1 MSFYTALTGLN
12 GASADISATSNNIAN
27 VGTTG
32 FKRSRAEFGDI
43 FATSPLQNA
52 SSSIGSG
59 TILKGIKQQFTQGN
73 ISSSL
78 NALDLA
84 ISGQGFFALKPS
96 LTSAQIV
103 YTRNGSL
110 SVNDDRYVVDSAGQY
125 LLVFPV
131 NNDGSVTAKDIIS
144 ASPLQLPVTSGEPQA
159 TNNIQIGV
167 NVPAGAEV
175 VTEKEAFADGYTFNP
190 SNPETYNNSTSITIF
205 DDLGNPTIATIYFI
219 KTQTASAE
227 DPTNK
232 VTTKLVINDTV
243 IEPDLVKAIDDAGK
257 QLFIDRFGNQTTRV
271 PDDNYFLEG
280 KGSKLY
286 KADDLKNKVDSSPA
300 SIKGEISEFDFGE
313 EGDRLVEIVTDPMQ
327 FKATREAGNA
337 DSRVYWGK
345 NFMTLNVDN
354 ADQPL
359 NIDLNP
365 GKYNAEQLA
374 NEVQRAINA
383 AYGDDKKIQIVQNVD
398 DTINIQLYKQQADGS
413 SSGLTTAIS
422 VDLLTDSYVSDT
434 EEISLTGAS
443 PDFTRDQFLAHSQA
457 KVNESLNQ
465 YAVNKYDVVTN
476 AQALGVANKL
486 FARSIGDD
494 MTEVLQ
500 STQMVAFTHTT
511 SANADGTSPTSK
523 EMYMCYSYYNSRP
536 NLSVFESK
544 QMVNDDGGGTTFEFS
559 ATENT
564 LKIYTEGAPTGLASG
579 DKIRVAGVADGTA
592 DTDLTKFSYI
602 NGREFSVS
610 SINTTATRPFILVN
624 TTGLTFPDDAF
635 SLKSKDF
642 VVLSDPSTKV
652 EAYFEGA
659 DNVYEGAKVNFN
671 SKKIAL
677 REIGET
683 NKHAYT
689 ESMIAKSGVTNTNT
703 PADGADTFTLAGHGF
718 QTGDEVMYKAAGTA
732 RGGLTH
738 DDLYYVTRVDANSFK
753 LSVAKGAAALT
764 VNNKAT
770 APGSANDMFVKT
782 KLGNASSTGG
792 IFRIKDYDDDNGN
805 GAVTTAEKDNFEVTQ
820 AVTEAA
826 KTTVPRIAA
835 GNPGIVTI
843 ADHGFQT
850 GDKVT
855 FTAAAGSATGLTN
868 GESYYVVRR
877 DDSNFSLATTWER
890 AKLADKTSTG
900 TLVQTTGNG
909 NVADTFTRT
918 HRDSI
923 GMLGLNLM
931 TTSTDWVDEK
941 TPPVKLTY
949 DNINQRLNVTVDR
962 NVLGTGTD
970 SNFNSFAIYGAS
982 TATATNNLGIPT
994 LDDTTEVPI
1003 RGGEFFAGESFVAD
1017 GEEIQLNDKRFGV
1030 GVDYN
1035 RDTKTFTFKSGT
1047 TGETISAN
1055 GAIGVT
1061 ADQKTSNIQVGR
1073 YAISTTDGSV
1083 IDKTEFYKGDNHLM
1097 GIGNSKNDA
1106 IKVEAKGL
1114 AASPAKA
1121 TGAAAREDLTQV
1133 FRLTSTLGETTFNV
1147 SVNGVNGI
1155 IEIPSGFYVGST
1167 LAEALQSKIN
1177 QIEDPITGQQT
1188 GGVTVK
1194 YDQTS
1199 NNFVF
1204 TTGTT
1209 GPDSTIKVKGISR
1222 LGLADVPLGVGS
1234 VPKIYN
1240 LVQATDANGNDLYV
1254 DAAGAVTT
1262 TPPTNQ
1268 VDGFYPLYI
1277 DEGELTFDKTGKLVS
1292 PKNKVHYEKQEE
1304 GFSIDLNI
1312 DFASSTQFAQPFS
1325 VLSVEQDGFTSGRL
1339 DGLEIDASGTV
1350 RANYT
1355 NGQNDPLGKMVLA
1368 NFNNQNGLKQIG
1380 NATYVE
1386 TAVSGSAQVGE
1397 AGSEGFGTIL
1407 SGSLERSNV
1416 DITEELVNLITAQRN
1431 FQASAKAIETTTT
1444 LTQTII
1450 NIRM

>member
-175 VTEKEAFADGYTFNP
+175 VTEKSTFADGYAFNP
-190 SNPETYNNSTSITIF
+190 ANPETYNNSTSITIF

-232 VTTKLVINDTV
+232 VMTKLVINDTV
-243 IEPDLVKAIDDAGK
+243 IEPDLVKSIDDAGR
-257 QLFIDRFGNQTTRV
+257 QQFIDKFGNITTRV

-300 SIKGEISEFDFGE
+300 QIKGEISEFDFGE

-327 FKATREAGNA
+327 FKATREAGNT

-345 NFMTLNVDN
+345 NFLTLNVDN
-354 ADQPL
+354 GDQPL

-365 GKYNAEQLA
+365 GKYNADQLA
-374 NEVQRAINA
+374 AEVQRAINA
-383 AYGDDKKIQIVQNVD
+383 AYGDDKKVQIVQNVD
-398 DTINIQLYKQQADGS
+398 DTVNIQFYKLQADGS
-413 SSGLTTAIS
+413 SSGLTTAIN
-422 VDLLTDSYVSDT
+422 VDLLTDSYVSTT
-434 EEISLTGAS
+434 EGINLTGAS
-443 PDFTRDQFLAHSQA
+443 PDFTRDQFLAHSQT
-457 KVNESLNQ
+457 KVNEALNQ
-465 YAVNKYDVVTN
+465 YAVNKYDVVSN
-476 AQALGVANKL
+476 AQTLGVANKL
-486 FARSIGDD
+486 FARSAGET
-494 MTEVLQ
+494 MSEVLEA
-500 STQMVAFTHTT
+500 TQIVTVEHRT
-511 SANADGTSPTSK
+511 SANTDGSADVAK
-523 EMYMCYSYYNSRP
+523 DRYVAYSYYDKRP
-536 NLSVFESK
+536 NLSVYDEI
-544 QMVNDDGGGTTFEFS
+544 QEVATDGGNTFEFS

-564 LKIYTEGAPTGLASG
+564 LKIYTKLAPAGLASG
-579 DKIRVAGVADGTA
+579 DKIRVAGSQAAADINAA
-592 DTDLTKFSYI
+592 DTDITKFDFL
-602 NGREFSVS
+602 NGREFTVS
-610 SINTTATRPFILVN
+610 SVNTTATRPFVLIN

-635 SLKSKDF
+635 SLKSKEF
-642 VVLSDPSTKV
+642 RVLSDPSTKV

-659 DNVYEGAKVNFN
+659 ENVFEGAQVNFN

-677 REIGET
+677 REIGTT

-689 ESMIAKSGVTNTNT
+689 NSQI
-703 PADGADTFTLAGHGF
+703 AGHGVVDTSAMTGKDF
-718 QTGDEVMYKAAGTA
+718 TLSGHEFTVGDEIIYTAAGSA
-732 RGGLTH
+732 RGKQNGVTLISGQK
-738 DDLYYVTRVDANSFK
+738 YYVTAKTANTFQISATK
-753 LSVAKGAAALT
+753 GGAAIDIPNDASEG
-764 VNNKAT
+764 N
-770 APGSANDMFVKT
+770 ANDVFMKT
-782 KLGNASSTGG
+782 NNAATGG
-792 IFRIKDYDDDNGN
+792 IFKIKSTHEFNTLQTVTET
-805 GAVTTAEKDNFEVTQ
+805 AKTVTTVSNATSEITGLTN
-820 AVTEAA
+820 
-826 KTTVPRIAA
+826 
-835 GNPGIVTI
+835 
-843 ADHGFQT
+843 HGFVT

-855 FTAAAGSATGLTN
+855 YTSSSAAGGLTT
-868 GESYYVVRR
+868 GSSYFVIRM
-877 DDSNFSLATTWER
+877 DDNNFKLATTHAN
-890 AKLADKTSTG
+890 AKAG
-900 TLVQTTGNG
+900 TAINISSNG
-909 NVADTFTRT
+909 NAADTFTRT
-918 HRDSI
+918 ERDSI
-923 GMLGLNLM
+923 GVLGLNDIS
-931 TTSTDWVDEK
+931 TTTDWVDEK
-941 TPPVKLTY
+941 NPPVKVAY
-949 DNINQRLNVTVDR
+949 DNINQRLNFNVDR

-970 SNFNSFAIYGAS
+970 SNFNSFAIYGGA

-994 LDDTTEVPI
+994 LDDTTEVQI
-1003 RGGEFFAGESFVAD
+1003 KGGEFFAGEAFVAD
-1017 GEEIQLNDKRFGV
+1017 GEEIQLNDKRYGIGV
-1030 GVDYN
+1030 VYN

-1061 ADQKTSNIQVGR
+1061 AAQKASDIEIGR

-1083 IDKTEFYKGDNHLM
+1083 IDSTDYFTGDNHLM
-1097 GIGNSKNDA
+1097 GVGTTKGDA
-1106 IKVEAKGL
+1106 VKTAGAGL
-1114 AASPAKA
+1114 AASPALA
-1121 TGAAAREDLTQV
+1121 TGAVAKEDLTQV
-1133 FRLTSTLGETTFNV
+1133 FRLSSTLNETTFNV
-1147 SVNGVNGI
+1147 SVNGVNGV

-1167 LAEALQSKIN
+1167 LAEALQSRIN

-1194 YDQTS
+1194 YNPTS
-1199 NNFVF
+1199 NNFTF

-1209 GPDSTIKVKGISR
+1209 GPESTIKVKGITR
-1222 LGLADVPLGVGS
+1222 LGLDDVPLGVGS
-1234 VPKIYN
+1234 VPKIFN
-1240 LVQATDANGNDLYV
+1240 LKQATDAAGNDLFV
-1254 DAAGAVTT
+1254 DANGAVTT
-1262 TPPTNQ
+1262 TPPANQ
-1268 VDGFYPLYI
+1268 VDGFFPLYI
-1277 DEGELTFDKTGKLVS
+1277 DEGELTFDKTGKLLS

>member
-110 SVNDDRYVVDSAGQY
+110 SVNDDRYVVDSAGQF

-175 VTEKEAFADGYTFNP
+175 VTEKADFADGYAFNP
-190 SNPETYNNSTSITIF
+190 ANPETYNNSTSITIF

-232 VTTKLVINDTV
+232 VMTKLVINDTV
-243 IEPDLVKAIDDAGK
+243 IDPDLVKSIDDAGR
-257 QLFIDRFGNQTTRV
+257 QQFIDKFGNITTKV

-300 SIKGEISEFDFGE
+300 QIKGEISEFDFGE
-313 EGDRLVEIVTDPMQ
+313 EGDRLVEIVSDPMQ

-345 NFMTLNVDN
+345 NFLTLNVDN
-354 ADQPL
+354 GDQPL

-365 GKYNAEQLA
+365 GKYNADQLA
-374 NEVQRAINA
+374 AEVQRAINA
-383 AYGDDKKIQIVQNVD
+383 AYGDDKKVQIVQNVD
-398 DTINIQLYKQQADGS
+398 DTVNLQFYKLQADGS
-413 SSGLTTAIS
+413 SSGLTTAIN
-422 VDLLTDSYVSDT
+422 VDLLTDSYVSTT
-434 EEISLTGAS
+434 EAINLTGAS
-443 PDFTRDQFLAHSQA
+443 PDFTRNQFLAHSQT

-465 YAVNKYDVVTN
+465 YAVNKFDVIAN
-476 AQALGVANKL
+476 AQSIGVASKL
-486 FARSIGDD
+486 FGRSTGET
-494 MTEVLQ
+494 MTEVLEA
-500 STQMVAFTHTT
+500 TQLVTVEHRT
-511 SANADGTSPTSK
+511 SEATDGSGDTPTDR
-523 EMYMCYSYYNSRP
+523 YVVYSYYDQRP
-536 NLSVFESK
+536 NLSVYDSK
-544 QMVNDDGGGTTFEFS
+544 QNVSTDGNNTFEFS

-564 LKIYTEGAPTGLASG
+564 LKIYTSGAPAGLASG
-579 DKIRVAGVADGTA
+579 DKIRVAGSQAAADRNAA
-592 DTDLTKFSYI
+592 DTDLTKFSFI
-602 NGREFSVS
+602 NGREFTVS
-610 SINTTATRPFILVN
+610 SVNTTATRPFILVN

-635 SLKSKDF
+635 TLKSNKF
-642 VVLSDPSTKV
+642 RVLSDPSTKV

-659 DNVYEGAKVNFN
+659 DNVFEGAEVNFN

-677 REIGET
+677 REIGTT

-689 ESMIAKSGVTNTNT
+689 NSQIAGHGVINTSALT
-703 PADGADTFTLAGHGF
+703 GDTFTLTGHGF
-718 QTGDEVMYKAAGTA
+718 ADGDEIIYTASGTA
-732 RGGLTH
+732 RTGLVSGEK
-738 DDLYYVTRVDANSFK
+738 YYIRDKGTNTFK
-753 LSVAKGAAALT
+753 ISASKGGAAIT
-764 VNNKAT
+764 IGGGAT
-770 APGSANDMFVKT
+770 DGSANDTFMKT
-782 KLGNASSTGG
+782 NNVDSGG
-792 IFRIKDYDDDNGN
+792 IFKIKSTHEFDTTQTVTETAKTVTSVITAADNNVNMTNHGFVT
-805 GAVTTAEKDNFEVTQ
+805 GDAVTY
-820 AVTEAA
+820 
-826 KTTVPRIAA
+826 TTTSAA
-835 GNPGIVTI
+835 G
-843 ADHGFQT
+843 
-850 GDKVT
+850 
-855 FTAAAGSATGLTN
+855 GLTN
-868 GESYYVVRR
+868 GTTYFVVRND
-877 DDSNFSLATTWER
+877 DDSFKLATTYAN
-890 AKLADKTSTG
+890 AKAGTPTTIAIGSNGDAAD
-900 TLVQTTGNG
+900 Q
-909 NVADTFTRT
+909 FTRT
-918 HRDSI
+918 SRDSI
-923 GMLGLNLM
+923 GVLGLNDLS
-931 TTSTDWVDEK
+931 TTTDWVDEK
-941 TPPVKLTY
+941 NPPVKVAY
-949 DNINQRLNVTVDR
+949 DNINQRLNFTVDR

-970 SNFNSFAIYGAS
+970 SNFNSFAVYGAA

-994 LDDTTEVPI
+994 LDDTTEVQI
-1003 RGGEFFAGESFVAD
+1003 KGGEFFAGEAFVAD
-1017 GEEIQLNDKRFGV
+1017 GEEIQLNDKRYGV
-1030 GVDYN
+1030 GVSYN

-1047 TGETISAN
+1047 TGETIKAN

-1061 ADQKTSNIQVGR
+1061 AAQKSSDISIGR

-1083 IDKTEFYKGDNHLM
+1083 IDSTDYFKGDNHLM
-1097 GIGNSKNDA
+1097 GVGTTKGDA
-1106 IKVEAKGL
+1106 VKTAGAGL
-1114 AASPAKA
+1114 AASPALA
-1121 TGAAAREDLTQV
+1121 TGAVAKEDLTQV
-1133 FRLTSTLGETTFNV
+1133 FRLSSTLNETTFNV
-1147 SVNGVNGI
+1147 SVNGVNGV

-1167 LAEALQSKIN
+1167 LAEALQSRIN

-1194 YDQTS
+1194 YNPTS
-1199 NNFVF
+1199 NNFTF

-1222 LGLADVPLGVGS
+1222 LGLSDVPLGVGS
-1234 VPKIYN
+1234 VPKIFN
-1240 LVQATDANGNDLYV
+1240 LVQATDAAGNDLFV
-1254 DAAGAVTT
+1254 DASGNVTT
-1262 TPPTNQ
+1262 TPPANQ
-1268 VDGFYPLYI
+1268 VDGFFPLYI
-1277 DEGELTFDKTGKLVS
+1277 DEGELTFDKTGKLLS

>member
-175 VTEKEAFADGYTFNP
+175 VTEKAAFADGYTFNP

-219 KTQTASAE
+219 KTQTSSAE

-243 IEPDLVKAIDDAGK
+243 IDPDLVKSIDDAGK
-257 QLFIDRFGNQTTRV
+257 QQFIDKFGNITTKV

-286 KADDLKNKVDSSPA
+286 KADDLKNKVNSSPA
-300 SIKGEISEFDFGE
+300 QIKGEVSEFDFGE

-327 FKATREAGNA
+327 FKSTREAGNA

-345 NFMTLNVDN
+345 NFLTLNVDN
-354 ADQPL
+354 GDQPL

-365 GKYNAEQLA
+365 GKYNADQLA
-374 NEVQRAINA
+374 AEAQRAINA
-383 AYGDDKKIQIVQNVD
+383 SYGDDKKVQIVQNVD
-398 DTINIQLYKQQADGS
+398 DTISIQLYKQQADGS
-413 SSGLTTAIS
+413 SQGLTTAIS
-422 VDLLTDSYVSDT
+422 VDLLTDSYVSTT
-434 EEISLTGAS
+434 ESINLTGAS
-443 PDFTRDQFLAHSQA
+443 PDFNRNQFLAHSQA
-457 KVNESLNQ
+457 KINESLNQ
-465 YAVNKYDVVTN
+465 YAVNKYDVVAN
-476 AQALGVANKL
+476 AQTLGVANKL
-486 FARSIGDD
+486 FARSIGSQ
-494 MTEVLQ
+494 MSEVLQ
-500 STQMVAFTHTT
+500 STQMVTFEHTT
-511 SANADGTSPTSK
+511 SANTDGSSPSTSD
-523 EMYMCYSYYNSRP
+523 MYMVYSYYNSRP

-544 QMVNDDGGGTTFEFS
+544 QMVNDDADGTTFEFS

-564 LKIYTEGAPTGLASG
+564 LKIYTEGSPAGLASG
-579 DKIRVAGVADGTA
+579 DKIRIAGVADGTA

-610 SINTTATRPFILVN
+610 SINTTATRPYILVN

-635 SLKSKDF
+635 ALKSKDF

-659 DNVYEGAKVNFN
+659 DNVFDGALVNFN
-671 SKKIAL
+671 SRKIAL

-689 ESMIAKSGVTNTNT
+689 ESKIAKAGVVDTNT
-703 PADGADTFTLAGHGF
+703 PADSGDTFILIGHGF
-718 QTGDEVMYKAAGTA
+718 QDGDEVMYKAAATA
-732 RGGLTH
+732 RGGLT
-738 DDLYYVTRVDANSFK
+738 DNALYYVDRISADTFK
-753 LSVAKGAAALT
+753 LSTAKGGSALS

-770 APGSANDMFVKT
+770 QPGSANDMFVKT
-782 KLGNASSTGG
+782 KLGHASSTGG
-792 IFRIKDYDDDNGN
+792 IFRIKDYEDDNGN
-805 GAVTTAEKDNFEVTQ
+805 GTVTTAEKDNFEVLQ
-820 AVTEAA
+820 SVTETA
-826 KTTVPRIAA
+826 KTVSVNIPAGANAVITV
-835 GNPGIVTI
+835 NN
-843 ADHGFQT
+843 HGFQT

-855 FTAAAGSATGLTN
+855 FTAGSGSSTGLATTP
-868 GESYYVVRR
+868 YYIVRR
-877 DDSNFSLATTWER
+877 DNNKFSLATTWQN
-890 AKLADKTSTG
+890 AKLADKTSAG
-900 TLVQTTGNG
+900 TLVTTSGAG
-909 NVADTFTRT
+909 AATDTFTRT

-923 GMLGLNLM
+923 GMLGLDLM
-931 TTSTDWVDEK
+931 STSTDWVDDK
-941 TPPVKLTY
+941 TPPVTVSY

-970 SNFNSFAIYGAS
+970 SNFNSFSIYGAS

-994 LDDTTEVPI
+994 LDDTSEVPI
-1003 RGGEFFAGESFVAD
+1003 RGGEFFSGESFVAD
-1017 GEEIQLNDKRFGV
+1017 GEEIQLNDKRYGV
-1030 GVDYN
+1030 GVEYN

-1047 TGETISAN
+1047 TGETIKAN

-1061 ADQKTSNIQVGR
+1061 SAQKTSDIAIGR
-1073 YAISTTDGSV
+1073 YAISTTDGSI
-1083 IDKTEFYKGDNHLM
+1083 IDSTDYYKGDNHLL
-1097 GIGNSKNDA
+1097 GVGTSKNDA
-1106 IKVEAKGL
+1106 VKTEAAGL
-1114 AASPAKA
+1114 AASSALA
-1121 TGAAAREDLTQV
+1121 TGAVAKEDLTQV
-1133 FRLTSTLGETTFNV
+1133 FRLSSTLNETTFNV
-1147 SVNGVNGI
+1147 SVNGVNGVI
-1155 IEIPSGFYVGST
+1155 DIPSGFYVGST
-1167 LAEALQSKIN
+1167 LAEALQTRIN
-1177 QIEDPITGQQT
+1177 QIEDPLSGQQT

-1194 YDQTS
+1194 YNPTS
-1199 NNFVF
+1199 NNFTF

-1209 GPDSTIKVKGISR
+1209 GPESTIKVKGITR
-1222 LGLADVPLGVGS
+1222 LGLDDVPLGVGS
-1234 VPKIYN
+1234 VPQIYN
-1240 LVQATDANGNDLYV
+1240 LKQATDIAGNDLFV
-1254 DAAGAVTT
+1254 DATGNVTT
-1262 TPPTNQ
+1262 TPPANQ
-1268 VDGFYPLYI
+1268 VDGFFPLYI
-1277 DEGELTFDKTGKLVS
+1277 DEGELTFDKTGKLLS

-1325 VLSVEQDGFTSGRL
+1325 VLSVEQDGYTSGRL

>member
-110 SVNDDRYVVDSAGQY
+110 SVNDDRYVVDSAGQF

-175 VTEKEAFADGYTFNP
+175 VTERPDFADGYAFNP
-190 SNPETYNNSTSITIF
+190 ANPETYNNSTSITIF

-232 VTTKLVINDTV
+232 VMTKLVINDTV
-243 IEPDLVKAIDDAGK
+243 IDPDLVKSIDDAGR
-257 QLFIDRFGNQTTRV
+257 QQFIDKFGNITTKV

-300 SIKGEISEFDFGE
+300 QIKGEISEFDFGE

-345 NFMTLNVDN
+345 NFLTLNVDN
-354 ADQPL
+354 GDQPL

-365 GKYNAEQLA
+365 GKYNADQLA
-374 NEVQRAINA
+374 AEVQRAINA
-383 AYGDDKKIQIVQNVD
+383 AYGDDKKVQIVQNVD
-398 DTINIQLYKQQADGS
+398 DSVNIQFYKLQADGS
-413 SSGLTTAIS
+413 SAGLTTAIN
-422 VDLLTDSYVSDT
+422 VDLLTDSYVSTT
-434 EEISLTGAS
+434 EGINLTGAS
-443 PDFTRDQFLAHSQA
+443 PDFTRNQFLAHSQT
-457 KVNESLNQ
+457 KVNEALNE
-465 YAVNKYDVVTN
+465 YAVNKLDVVAN
-476 AQALGVANKL
+476 AQSIGVANKL
-486 FARSIGDD
+486 FGRSTGETMSD
-494 MTEVLQ
+494 VLEATQ
-500 STQMVAFTHTT
+500 LVTVEHRTSTNT
-511 SANADGTSPTSK
+511 DGSSDTATDR
-523 EMYMCYSYYNSRP
+523 YVVYSYYDKRP
-536 NLSVFESK
+536 NLSVYDSK
-544 QMVNDDGGGTTFEFS
+544 QNVANDSGNTFEFS

-564 LKIYTEGAPTGLASG
+564 LKIYTTGAPAGLASG
-579 DKIRVAGVADGTA
+579 DKIRIAGSQAAADLDVA
-592 DTDLTKFSYI
+592 DTDITKFTFI
-602 NGREFSVS
+602 NGREFTVS
-610 SINTTATRPFILVN
+610 SVDTTATRPFILVN

-635 SLKSKDF
+635 ALKSNKF
-642 VVLSDPSTKV
+642 RVLSDPSTKV

-659 DNVYEGAKVNFN
+659 DNVFEGAEVNFN

-677 REIGET
+677 REIGTT

-689 ESMIAKSGVTNTNT
+689 NSQI
-703 PADGADTFTLAGHGF
+703 AGHGVVDTSAMTGQNF
-718 QTGDEVMYKAAGTA
+718 TLNGNEFTVGDEVIYTASGTARDGLTSGQKYYISARTANTFQISAAKGGASITIGGGAGNGSSTDTFMKTNNVTNGGIFKIKSTHEFNTLQNVTETAKTVTTVTNATSEITGLTGHGFVTGDAVTYTSSAAATGLVSGTTYFVIRTDDNNFQLATTHANAKAGTA
-732 RGGLTH
+732 IN
-738 DDLYYVTRVDANSFK
+738 VT
-753 LSVAKGAAALT
+753 GA
-764 VNNKAT
+764 
-770 APGSANDMFVKT
+770 
-782 KLGNASSTGG
+782 GNA
-792 IFRIKDYDDDNGN
+792 
-805 GAVTTAEKDNFEVTQ
+805 
-820 AVTEAA
+820 
-826 KTTVPRIAA
+826 
-835 GNPGIVTI
+835 
-843 ADHGFQT
+843 
-850 GDKVT
+850 
-855 FTAAAGSATGLTN
+855 
-868 GESYYVVRR
+868 
-877 DDSNFSLATTWER
+877 
-890 AKLADKTSTG
+890 
-900 TLVQTTGNG
+900 
-909 NVADTFTRT
+909 ADTFTRT
-918 HRDSI
+918 QRDSI
-923 GMLGLNLM
+923 GVLGLNDLS
-931 TTSTDWVDEK
+931 TSTDWVDEK
-941 TPPVKLTY
+941 NPPVKVAY
-949 DNINQRLNVTVDR
+949 DNINQRLNFTVDR

-970 SNFNSFAIYGAS
+970 SNFNSFAIYGAA

-994 LDDTTEVPI
+994 LDDTTEVQI
-1003 RGGEFFAGESFVAD
+1003 KGGEFFAGEAFVAD
-1017 GEEIQLNDKRFGV
+1017 GEEIQLNDKRYGIGV
-1030 GVDYN
+1030 NYN

-1047 TGETISAN
+1047 TGETIKAN

-1061 ADQKTSNIQVGR
+1061 AAQKASDIEIGR

-1083 IDKTEFYKGDNHLM
+1083 IDSTDYFKGDNHLM
-1097 GIGNSKNDA
+1097 GVGTTKGDA
-1106 IKVEAKGL
+1106 VKTAGAGL
-1114 AASPAKA
+1114 AASPALA
-1121 TGAAAREDLTQV
+1121 TGAVAKEDLTQV
-1133 FRLTSTLGETTFNV
+1133 FRLSSTLNETTFNV
-1147 SVNGVNGI
+1147 SVNGVNGV

-1167 LAEALQSKIN
+1167 LAEALQSRIN
-1177 QIEDPITGQQT
+1177 QIEDPITGKQT

-1194 YDQTS
+1194 YNPTS
-1199 NNFVF
+1199 NNFTF

-1209 GPDSTIKVKGISR
+1209 GPESTIKVKGISR

-1234 VPKIYN
+1234 VPKIFN
-1240 LVQATDANGNDLYV
+1240 LKQATDAAGNDLFV
-1254 DAAGAVTT
+1254 DANGAVTT
-1262 TPPTNQ
+1262 TPPANQ
-1268 VDGFYPLYI
+1268 VDGFFPLYI
-1277 DEGELTFDKTGKLVS
+1277 DEGELTFDKTGKLLS

>member
-110 SVNDDRYVVDSAGQY
+110 SVNDDRYVVDSAGQF

-175 VTEKEAFADGYTFNP
+175 VTEKADFADGYAFNP
-190 SNPETYNNSTSITIF
+190 ANPETYNNSTSITIF

-232 VTTKLVINDTV
+232 VMTKLVINDTV
-243 IEPDLVKAIDDAGK
+243 IDPDLVKSIDDAGR
-257 QLFIDRFGNQTTRV
+257 QQFIDKFGNITTRV

-286 KADDLKNKVDSSPA
+286 KADDLKNRVDSSPA
-300 SIKGEISEFDFGE
+300 QIKGEISEFDFGE

-345 NFMTLNVDN
+345 NFLTLNVDN
-354 ADQPL
+354 GDQPL

-365 GKYNAEQLA
+365 GKYNADQLA
-374 NEVQRAINA
+374 AEVQRAINA
-383 AYGDDKKIQIVQNVD
+383 AYGDDKKVQIVQNVD
-398 DTINIQLYKQQADGS
+398 DTVNLQFYKLQADGS
-413 SSGLTTAIS
+413 SSGLTTAIN
-422 VDLLTDSYVSDT
+422 VDLLTDSYVSTT
-434 EEISLTGAS
+434 EAINLTGAS
-443 PDFTRDQFLAHSQA
+443 PDFTRNQFLAHSQT
-457 KVNESLNQ
+457 KVNESLNE
-465 YAVNKYDVVTN
+465 YAVNKFDVIAN
-476 AQALGVANKL
+476 AQSIGVASKL
-486 FARSIGDD
+486 FGRSTGET
-494 MTEVLQ
+494 MTEVLE
-500 STQMVAFTHTT
+500 STQLVTVEHRT
-511 SANADGTSPTSK
+511 SEATDGSGDTPTDR
-523 EMYMCYSYYNSRP
+523 YVVYSYYDQRP
-536 NLSVFESK
+536 NLSVYDSK
-544 QMVNDDGGGTTFEFS
+544 QNVATDSNNTFEFS

-564 LKIYTEGAPTGLASG
+564 LKIYTSGAPAGLASG
-579 DKIRVAGVADGTA
+579 DKIRVAGSQAAADLNAA
-592 DTDLTKFSYI
+592 DTDLTKFSFI
-602 NGREFSVS
+602 NGREFTVS
-610 SINTTATRPFILVN
+610 SVNTTATRPFILVN

-635 SLKSKDF
+635 SLKSNKF
-642 VVLSDPSTKV
+642 RVLSDPSTKV

-659 DNVYEGAKVNFN
+659 DNVFEGAEVNFN

-677 REIGET
+677 REIGTT

-689 ESMIAKSGVTNTNT
+689 NSQIAGHGVINTSALT
-703 PADGADTFTLAGHGF
+703 GDTFTLAGHGF
-718 QTGDEVMYKAAGTA
+718 EDGDEIIYTASGTA
-732 RGGLTH
+732 RTGLVSGEK
-738 DDLYYVTRVDANSFK
+738 YYIRDKGTNTFK
-753 LSVAKGAAALT
+753 ISASKGGAAIT
-764 VNNKAT
+764 IGGGAT
-770 APGSANDMFVKT
+770 DGSANDTFMKT
-782 KLGNASSTGG
+782 NNVASGG
-792 IFRIKDYDDDNGN
+792 IFKIKSTHEFDTTQTVTETAKTVTSVITAADNNVNMTNHGFVT
-805 GAVTTAEKDNFEVTQ
+805 GDAVTY
-820 AVTEAA
+820 
-826 KTTVPRIAA
+826 TTTSAA
-835 GNPGIVTI
+835 G
-843 ADHGFQT
+843 
-850 GDKVT
+850 
-855 FTAAAGSATGLTN
+855 GLTN
-868 GESYYVVRR
+868 GTTYFVVRND
-877 DDSNFSLATTWER
+877 DDSFKLATTYAN
-890 AKLADKTSTG
+890 AKAGTPTTIAIGSNGDAAD
-900 TLVQTTGNG
+900 Q
-909 NVADTFTRT
+909 FTRT
-918 HRDSI
+918 SRDSI
-923 GMLGLNLM
+923 GVLGLNDLS
-931 TTSTDWVDEK
+931 TTTDWVDEK
-941 TPPVKLTY
+941 NPPVKVAY
-949 DNINQRLNVTVDR
+949 DNINQRLNFNVDR

-970 SNFNSFAIYGAS
+970 SNFNSFAVYGAA

-994 LDDTTEVPI
+994 LDDTTEVQI
-1003 RGGEFFAGESFVAD
+1003 KGGEFFAGEAFVAD
-1017 GEEIQLNDKRFGV
+1017 GEEIQLNDKRYGV
-1030 GVDYN
+1030 GVSYN

-1047 TGETISAN
+1047 TGETIKAN

-1061 ADQKTSNIQVGR
+1061 AAQKSSDIEIGR

-1083 IDKTEFYKGDNHLM
+1083 IDSTDYFKGDNHLM
-1097 GIGNSKNDA
+1097 GVGTTKGDA
-1106 IKVEAKGL
+1106 VKTAGAGL
-1114 AASPAKA
+1114 AASPALA
-1121 TGAAAREDLTQV
+1121 TGAVAKEDLTQV
-1133 FRLTSTLGETTFNV
+1133 FRLSSTLNETTFNV
-1147 SVNGVNGI
+1147 SVNGVNGV

-1167 LAEALQSKIN
+1167 LAEALQSRIN

-1194 YDQTS
+1194 YNPTS
-1199 NNFVF
+1199 NNFTF

-1222 LGLADVPLGVGS
+1222 LGLSDVPLGVGS
-1234 VPKIYN
+1234 VPKIFN
-1240 LVQATDANGNDLYV
+1240 LVQATDAAGNDLFV
-1254 DAAGAVTT
+1254 DANGIVTT
-1262 TPPTNQ
+1262 TPPANQ
-1268 VDGFYPLYI
+1268 VDGFFPLYI
-1277 DEGELTFDKTGKLVS
+1277 DEGELTFDKTGKLLS

>member
-110 SVNDDRYVVDSAGQY
+110 SVNDDRYVVDSAGQF

-175 VTEKEAFADGYTFNP
+175 VTEKADFADGYAFNP
-190 SNPETYNNSTSITIF
+190 ANPETYNNSTSITIF

-232 VTTKLVINDTV
+232 VMTKLVINDTV
-243 IEPDLVKAIDDAGK
+243 IDPDLVKSIDDAGR
-257 QLFIDRFGNQTTRV
+257 QQFIDKFGNITTRV

-300 SIKGEISEFDFGE
+300 QIKGEISEFDFGE

-345 NFMTLNVDN
+345 NFLTLNVDN
-354 ADQPL
+354 GDQPL

-365 GKYNAEQLA
+365 GKYNADQLA
-374 NEVQRAINA
+374 AEVQRAINA
-383 AYGDDKKIQIVQNVD
+383 AYGDDKKVQIVQNVD
-398 DTINIQLYKQQADGS
+398 DTVNLQFYKLQADGS
-413 SSGLTTAIS
+413 SSGLTTAIN
-422 VDLLTDSYVSDT
+422 VDLLTDSYVSTT
-434 EEISLTGAS
+434 EAINLTGAS
-443 PDFTRDQFLAHSQA
+443 PDFTRNQFLAHSQT

-465 YAVNKYDVVTN
+465 YAVNKFDVIAN
-476 AQALGVANKL
+476 AQSIGVASKL
-486 FARSIGDD
+486 FGRSTGET
-494 MTEVLQ
+494 MTEVLE
-500 STQMVAFTHTT
+500 STQLVTVEHRT
-511 SANADGTSPTSK
+511 SEATDGSGDTPTDR
-523 EMYMCYSYYNSRP
+523 YVVYSYYDQRP
-536 NLSVFESK
+536 NLSVYDSK
-544 QMVNDDGGGTTFEFS
+544 QNVATDSNNTFEFS

-564 LKIYTEGAPTGLASG
+564 LKIYTSGAPAGLASG
-579 DKIRVAGVADGTA
+579 DKIRVAGSQAAADLNAA
-592 DTDLTKFSYI
+592 DTDLTKFSFI
-602 NGREFSVS
+602 NGREFTVS
-610 SINTTATRPFILVN
+610 SVNTTATRPFILVN

-635 SLKSKDF
+635 SLKSNKF
-642 VVLSDPSTKV
+642 RVLSDPSTKV

-659 DNVYEGAKVNFN
+659 DNVFEGAEVNFN

-677 REIGET
+677 REIGTT

-689 ESMIAKSGVTNTNT
+689 NSQIAGHGVINTSALT
-703 PADGADTFTLAGHGF
+703 GDTFTLTGHGF
-718 QTGDEVMYKAAGTA
+718 ADGDEIIYTASGTA
-732 RGGLTH
+732 RTGLVSGEK
-738 DDLYYVTRVDANSFK
+738 YYIRDKGTNTFK
-753 LSVAKGAAALT
+753 ISASKGGAAIT
-764 VNNKAT
+764 IGGGAT
-770 APGSANDMFVKT
+770 DGSANDTFMKT
-782 KLGNASSTGG
+782 NNVDSGG
-792 IFRIKDYDDDNGN
+792 IFKIKSTHEFDTTQTVTETAKTVTSVITAADNNVNMTNHGFVT
-805 GAVTTAEKDNFEVTQ
+805 GDAVTY
-820 AVTEAA
+820 
-826 KTTVPRIAA
+826 TTTSAA
-835 GNPGIVTI
+835 G
-843 ADHGFQT
+843 
-850 GDKVT
+850 
-855 FTAAAGSATGLTN
+855 GLTN
-868 GESYYVVRR
+868 GTTYFVVRND
-877 DDSNFSLATTWER
+877 DDSFKLATTYAN
-890 AKLADKTSTG
+890 AKAGTPTTIAIGSNGDAAD
-900 TLVQTTGNG
+900 Q
-909 NVADTFTRT
+909 FTRT
-918 HRDSI
+918 SRDSI
-923 GMLGLNLM
+923 GVLGLNDLS
-931 TTSTDWVDEK
+931 TTTDWVDEK
-941 TPPVKLTY
+941 NPPVKVAY
-949 DNINQRLNVTVDR
+949 DNINQRLNFNVDR

-970 SNFNSFAIYGAS
+970 SNFNSFAVYGAA

-994 LDDTTEVPI
+994 LDDTTEVQI
-1003 RGGEFFAGESFVAD
+1003 KGGEFFAGEAFVAD
-1017 GEEIQLNDKRFGV
+1017 GEEIQLNDKRYGV
-1030 GVDYN
+1030 GVSYN

-1047 TGETISAN
+1047 TGETIKAN

-1061 ADQKTSNIQVGR
+1061 AAQKSSDIEIGR

-1083 IDKTEFYKGDNHLM
+1083 IDSTDYFKGDNHLM
-1097 GIGNSKNDA
+1097 GVGTTKGDA
-1106 IKVEAKGL
+1106 VKTAGAGL
-1114 AASPAKA
+1114 AASPALA
-1121 TGAAAREDLTQV
+1121 TGAVAKEDLTQV
-1133 FRLTSTLGETTFNV
+1133 FRLSSTLNETTFNV
-1147 SVNGVNGI
+1147 SVNGVNGV

-1167 LAEALQSKIN
+1167 LAEALQSRIN

-1194 YDQTS
+1194 YNPTS
-1199 NNFVF
+1199 NNFTF

-1222 LGLADVPLGVGS
+1222 LGLSDVPLGVGS
-1234 VPKIYN
+1234 VPKIFN
-1240 LVQATDANGNDLYV
+1240 LVQATDAAGNDLFV
-1254 DAAGAVTT
+1254 DANGIVTT
-1262 TPPTNQ
+1262 TPPANQ
-1268 VDGFYPLYI
+1268 VDGFFPLYI
-1277 DEGELTFDKTGKLVS
+1277 DEGELTFDKTGKLLS

>member
-110 SVNDDRYVVDSAGQY
+110 SVNDDRYVVDSAGQF

-175 VTEKEAFADGYTFNP
+175 VTEKADFADGYAFNP
-190 SNPETYNNSTSITIF
+190 ANPETYNNSTSITIF

-232 VTTKLVINDTV
+232 VMTKLVINDTV
-243 IEPDLVKAIDDAGK
+243 IDPDLVKSIDDAGR
-257 QLFIDRFGNQTTRV
+257 QQFIDKFGNITTRV

-286 KADDLKNKVDSSPA
+286 KADDLKNRVDSSPA
-300 SIKGEISEFDFGE
+300 QIKGEISEFDFGE

-345 NFMTLNVDN
+345 NFLTLNVDN
-354 ADQPL
+354 GDQPL

-365 GKYNAEQLA
+365 GKYNADQLA
-374 NEVQRAINA
+374 AEVQRAINA
-383 AYGDDKKIQIVQNVD
+383 AYGDDKKVQIVQNVD
-398 DTINIQLYKQQADGS
+398 DTVNLQFYKLQADGS
-413 SSGLTTAIS
+413 SSGLTTAIN
-422 VDLLTDSYVSDT
+422 VDLLTDSYVSTT
-434 EEISLTGAS
+434 EAINLTGAS
-443 PDFTRDQFLAHSQA
+443 PDFTRNQFLAHSQT
-457 KVNESLNQ
+457 KVNESLNE
-465 YAVNKYDVVTN
+465 YAVNKFDVIAN
-476 AQALGVANKL
+476 AQSIGVASKL
-486 FARSIGDD
+486 FGRSTGET
-494 MTEVLQ
+494 MTEVLE
-500 STQMVAFTHTT
+500 STQLVTVEHRT
-511 SANADGTSPTSK
+511 SEATDGSGDTPTDR
-523 EMYMCYSYYNSRP
+523 YVVYSYYDQRP
-536 NLSVFESK
+536 NLSVYDSK
-544 QMVNDDGGGTTFEFS
+544 QNVATDSNNTFEFS

-564 LKIYTEGAPTGLASG
+564 LKIYTSGAPAGLASG
-579 DKIRVAGVADGTA
+579 DKIRVAGSQAAADLNAA
-592 DTDLTKFSYI
+592 DTDLTKFSFI
-602 NGREFSVS
+602 NGREFTVS
-610 SINTTATRPFILVN
+610 SVNTTATRPFILVN

-635 SLKSKDF
+635 SLKSNKF
-642 VVLSDPSTKV
+642 RVLSDPSTKV

-659 DNVYEGAKVNFN
+659 DNVFEGAEVNFN

-677 REIGET
+677 REIGTT

-689 ESMIAKSGVTNTNT
+689 NSQIAGHGVINTSALT
-703 PADGADTFTLAGHGF
+703 GDTFTLAGHGF
-718 QTGDEVMYKAAGTA
+718 EDGDEIIYTASGTA
-732 RGGLTH
+732 RTGLVSGEK
-738 DDLYYVTRVDANSFK
+738 YYIRDKGTNTFK
-753 LSVAKGAAALT
+753 ISASKGGAAIT
-764 VNNKAT
+764 IGGGAT
-770 APGSANDMFVKT
+770 DGSANDTFMKT
-782 KLGNASSTGG
+782 NNVASGG
-792 IFRIKDYDDDNGN
+792 IFKIKSTHEFDTTQTVTETAKTVTSVITAADNNVNMTNHGFVT
-805 GAVTTAEKDNFEVTQ
+805 GDAVTY
-820 AVTEAA
+820 
-826 KTTVPRIAA
+826 TTTSAA
-835 GNPGIVTI
+835 G
-843 ADHGFQT
+843 
-850 GDKVT
+850 
-855 FTAAAGSATGLTN
+855 GLTN
-868 GESYYVVRR
+868 GTTYFVVRND
-877 DDSNFSLATTWER
+877 DDSFKLATTYAN
-890 AKLADKTSTG
+890 AKAGTPTTIAIGSNGDAAD
-900 TLVQTTGNG
+900 Q
-909 NVADTFTRT
+909 FTRT
-918 HRDSI
+918 SRDSI
-923 GMLGLNLM
+923 GVLGLNDLS
-931 TTSTDWVDEK
+931 TTTDWVDEK
-941 TPPVKLTY
+941 NPPVKVAY
-949 DNINQRLNVTVDR
+949 DNINQRLNFNVDR

-970 SNFNSFAIYGAS
+970 SNFNSFAVYGAA

-994 LDDTTEVPI
+994 LDDTTEVQI
-1003 RGGEFFAGESFVAD
+1003 KGGEFFAGEAFVAD
-1017 GEEIQLNDKRFGV
+1017 GEEIQLNDKRYGV
-1030 GVDYN
+1030 GVSYN

-1047 TGETISAN
+1047 TGETIKAN

-1061 ADQKTSNIQVGR
+1061 AAQKSSDIEIGR

-1083 IDKTEFYKGDNHLM
+1083 IDSTDYFKGDNHLM
-1097 GIGNSKNDA
+1097 GVGTTKGDA
-1106 IKVEAKGL
+1106 VKTSGAGL
-1114 AASPAKA
+1114 AASPALA
-1121 TGAAAREDLTQV
+1121 TGAVAKEDLTQV
-1133 FRLTSTLGETTFNV
+1133 FRLSSTLNETTFNV
-1147 SVNGVNGI
+1147 SVNGVNGV

-1167 LAEALQSKIN
+1167 LAEALQSRIN

-1194 YDQTS
+1194 YNPTS
-1199 NNFVF
+1199 NNFTF

-1222 LGLADVPLGVGS
+1222 LGLSDVPLGVGS
-1234 VPKIYN
+1234 VPKIFN
-1240 LVQATDANGNDLYV
+1240 LVQATDAAGNDLFV
-1254 DAAGAVTT
+1254 DANGIVTT
-1262 TPPTNQ
+1262 TPPANQ
-1268 VDGFYPLYI
+1268 VDGFFPLYI
-1277 DEGELTFDKTGKLVS
+1277 DEGELTFDKTGKLLS